1 MDEGCFSL
9 QELSDASGIEPRTI
23 RSYIEKGLLPGP
35 ESLGRH
41 ASYGDEHLARLKVI
55 GLLRDARREITLD
68 QIRGLLAQ
76 LSPEQIDH
84 LAASRLKIGEL
95 LDNEPAATTALD
107 YLRGIGAPSP
117 QTGPRSAP
125 QTGPR
130 SAPQTG
136 PRSGPRSAPQTAPLA
151 APRASLQASSLPP
164 SGARPESNAHSR
176 TPVHG
181 LLESL
186 ASIVGSQN
194 VPRSVRGEAWH
205 RIQITPDIE
214 LSVRGHF
221 ASDQIAQ
228 LHRIGDHLRI
238 LLTKGART

>member
-1 MDEGCFSL
+1 MSLYHWSMDTESFSL

-35 ESLGRH
+35 GSLGRH
-41 ASYGDEHLARLKVI
+41 ASYGDEHLGRLKVI

-76 LSPEQIDH
+76 LSLEQIDH
-84 LAASRLKIGEL
+84 LAAGRLRIGSL
-95 LDNEPAATTALD
+95 FNNEPPASTALG
-107 YLRGIGAPSP
+107 YLRGIGAPS
-117 QTGPRSAP
+117 
-125 QTGPR
+125 
-130 SAPQTG
+130 
-136 PRSGPRSAPQTAPLA
+136 SGT
-151 APRASLQASSLPP
+151 SSLPP
-164 SGARPESNAHSR
+164 SGLPSNSNAHSR

-194 VPRSVRGEAWH
+194 VPRSVRSEAWH

-221 ASDQIAQ
+221 VSDQIAQ

-238 LLTKGART
+238 LLTKGTRA